1 MPPSKNH
8 LSVASSTLMPYVWF
22 TGNFYTTSLI
32 IQSIFHVFF
41 LFLLWLFIIQYI
53 F

>member
-8 LSVASSTLMPYVWF
+8 LSVASSALVPTVWF
-22 TGNFYTTSLI
+22 RDNFYTTNLI
-32 IQSIFHVFF
+32 IQNIFHVC
-41 LFLLWLFIIQYI
+41 FLLWLFIIQYI